1 MRMIEQMRE
10 QYAELLK
17 DADLIDPS
25 RFSSFSSSLRPRI
38 DVFEDRHAH
47 SWQVVHACLVAGLY
61 PNMVRIDPRKRSSKF
76 VSKHSETGL
85 VKLHPS
91 SVNSKE
97 WGSEYWTHRWAVYF
111 EKVKTEGGV
120 FIYDTTEVSPLPL
133 LIFGGGVGCKMR
145 SFSPSDRQ
153 NDEDDGGRLAQGTE
167 DGDVVAFVR
176 QMCEANN
183 GRYPMARLQSLMR
196 RTLPEL
202 RARMGR
208 LRQWIERHE
217 DLFLLEK
224 YRGRWELVLRKSE
237 QGNGSSGRHGD
248 GKYKGNKRRR
258 LFLGVEDWIYF
269 ELENEADLA
278 VLERIREQVKQIL
291 GHWINKYGS
300 NTRRHDHARS
310 SQSSSASSARSRDET
325 RILDALCWAF
335 QQKIGSSAEKRTS
348 NGNGG
353 Y

>member
-1 MRMIEQMRE
+1 
-10 QYAELLK
+10 
-17 DADLIDPS
+17 
-25 RFSSFSSSLRPRI
+25 
-38 DVFEDRHAH
+38 
-47 SWQVVHACLVAGLY
+47 
-61 PNMVRIDPRKRSSKF
+61 MVRIDPRKRSSKF

-111 EKVKTEGGV
+111 EKVKTEV
-120 FIYDTTEVSPLPL
+120 VAILFPR
-133 LIFGGGVGCKMR
+133 VGCKMR

-183 GRYPMARLQSLMR
+183 G
-196 RTLPEL
+196 
-202 RARMGR
+202 MGR

-248 GKYKGNKRRR
+248 GKYKHCTQGNKRRR